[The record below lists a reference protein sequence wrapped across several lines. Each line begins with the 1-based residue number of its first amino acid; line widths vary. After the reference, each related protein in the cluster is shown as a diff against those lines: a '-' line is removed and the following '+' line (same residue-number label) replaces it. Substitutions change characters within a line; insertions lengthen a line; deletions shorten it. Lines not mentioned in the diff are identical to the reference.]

1 MRISNGSQAQAP
13 SEIKIKWPRL
23 NTTIT
28 VKMKDA
34 NPTLVSLLGSALPY
48 RSLQTHAVVAGDQL
62 YHLVP
67 LEQLIVNGPSYRPK
81 RPIAN
86 SAKCTPADKKAPD
99 RAKEPDGS
107 VFLSSFQHFVIK
119 YGEVTEHQPVATCGK
134 VIDEDME
141 KLRWVADEIWKFQC
155 ETRKHPIEVVLW
167 DASKPEPDPDKLDIF
182 KGQRAGVSK
191 QVKNLVHEIHT
202 ETQKYWSDISE
213 GIERT
218 HHGKAPE
225 RPGSKDSYLGAMVFS
240 NSVVR
245 TLGYHILDNIIKLA
259 FTRPEFTLGHLIVL
273 FRDFIPSI
281 TDFVAHLGA
290 EYVNDSY
297 ERIDRLIKEKVESN
311 PNQEEARED
320 FLAMISALGFYV
332 NLLNAQNLHMFPWRH
347 AKEYPIG

>member
-13 SEIKIKWPRL
+13 SEVKIKWPRL
-23 NTTIT
+23 NTTVT
-28 VKMKDA
+28 VKMNNA

-67 LEQLIVNGPSYRPK
+67 LEQLIY
-81 RPIAN
+81 
-86 SAKCTPADKKAPD
+86 TPADKKAPD
-99 RAKEPDGS
+99 RAKEPNGS

-134 VIDEDME
+134 VVDEDMN
-141 KLRWVADEIWKFQC
+141 KLRWVADEIWKLQC

-191 QVKNLVHEIHT
+191 EVKNLVQEIHT

-213 GIERT
+213 DIERT

-225 RPGSKDSYLGAMVFS
+225 RPGSKNSYLGAMVFS

-273 FRDFIPSI
+273 FRDFVPAI

-297 ERIDRLIKEKVESN
+297 ERIDKLIKEKVESN
-311 PNQEEARED
+311 PNHEEARED
-320 FLAMISALGFYV
+320 FLAMVSALGFYV

>member
-1 MRISNGSQAQAP
+1 MRISNGSQTP
-13 SEIKIKWPRL
+13 SEVKIKWPRL
-23 NTTIT
+23 NTTFT
-28 VKMKDA
+28 VKMNDA

-48 RSLQTHAVVAGDQL
+48 RSLHTHAVVAGDQL

-67 LEQLIVNGPSYRPK
+67 LEQLIY
-81 RPIAN
+81 
-86 SAKCTPADKKAPD
+86 TPADKKAPD
-99 RAKEPDGS
+99 RAKEPNGS

-134 VIDEDME
+134 VLDEDME
-141 KLRWVADEIWKFQC
+141 KLRWVADEIWKLQC

-167 DASKPEPDPDKLDIF
+167 DASKPEPDPDKLNIF
-182 KGQRAGVSK
+182 NGQRAGVSK
-191 QVKNLVHEIHT
+191 EVRNLVDEIHT

-213 GIERT
+213 DIERT

-259 FTRPEFTLGHLIVL
+259 FKRPEYTLGHLIVL
-273 FRDFIPSI
+273 FRDFVPSI
-281 TDFVAHLGA
+281 TGFVAHLGA

-297 ERIDRLIKEKVESN
+297 ERIDKLIKEKAESN
-311 PNQEEARED
+311 PNHEEARED

-332 NLLNAQNLHMFPWRH
+332 NLLNAQTSTCSPGGMRRNIILVKTRRQSGSIVFTGPL
-347 AKEYPIG
+347 